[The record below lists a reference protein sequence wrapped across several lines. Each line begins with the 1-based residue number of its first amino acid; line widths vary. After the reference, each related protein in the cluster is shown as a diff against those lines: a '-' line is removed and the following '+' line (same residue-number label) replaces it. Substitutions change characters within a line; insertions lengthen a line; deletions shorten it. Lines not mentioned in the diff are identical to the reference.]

1 MDKLLNTRIRAVAIV
16 IKDDSVLLMHRI
28 NKDRGEYWTFIG
40 GGVEEGES
48 VEDAVIRELYEEA
61 SLKASINKLFTIIKN
76 DGSARYHHTAEHH
89 FYLCDY
95 ISGTPKFGNGPEHM
109 TADNIYDPQWVNID
123 MFKKLNLYTEEVKN
137 KLIDYLENKKDR

>member
-61 SLKASINKLFTIIKN
+61 SLKASINKLFTKLSVNRNIK
-76 DGSARYHHTAEHH
+76 
-89 FYLCDY
+89 
-95 ISGTPKFGNGPEHM
+95 
-109 TADNIYDPQWVNID
+109 
-123 MFKKLNLYTEEVKN
+123 KN
-137 KLIDYLENKKDR
+137 